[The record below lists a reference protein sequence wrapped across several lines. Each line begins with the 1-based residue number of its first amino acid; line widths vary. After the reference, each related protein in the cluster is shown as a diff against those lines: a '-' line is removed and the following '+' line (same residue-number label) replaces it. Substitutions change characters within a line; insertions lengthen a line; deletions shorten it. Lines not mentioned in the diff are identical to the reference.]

1 MKIAV
6 AFTVAL
12 VSGLDEG
19 AQIRLPAV
27 LPVLPVP
34 SDAEV
39 DHLSSEIAA
48 LFTHADLST
57 LDKPVDNPTEEAT
70 AVGKEAPQQSIK
82 TVAVKTPEEAEQK
95 ANKAAQAKTVAASN
109 AEQATS
115 SASEATAA
123 AQAASSSQMNAQN
136 SATAAVAAAKTA
148 ARQAADFEKSN
159 VEVESGKAGQAG
171 AQKIKE
177 YAAEVGSNKLKAIG
191 AEARGYVRSEIPKAA
206 TKAADEGKIRQ
217 DASGEQAIKELKG
230 ETEKQKRNVDINAQ
244 QARMNA
250 LSGTDAA
257 ADEAIANADQ
267 ASEAS
272 QAKSRAAA
280 QGAATRAEEAR
291 KNGTEYAY
299 EHVYEESTN
308 ASKAAADKVFSDAS
322 ERGNQRIRAYAAHEQ
337 ADAQADVDA
346 VSNQA
351 NETMARIADKEAI
364 AHSAAKEQADLAEAA
379 RDDAHGNLR
388 AINATRDRSV
398 EAGTEK
404 VSNSSETI
412 FNKFATDL
420 DGHEEEMENY
430 TTNRAHHIVPDID
443 EKIQAI
449 LEKKVGAA
457 RKKSRAKQ
465 LEAANSMSEAKA
477 AAASA
482 RQALKG
488 IEGSMKTARGVHDE
502 VIDLDRRAGNWVRN
516 IGDQT
521 LNLTA
526 QAQGTDQLLRGLT
539 KEQGALGTRA
549 DTSIAAAKT
558 ASQVAERAAADAGAA
573 ASQAESAHNQAKE
586 NARNLAVAA
595 NTAQAATG
603 SASKASEAAAGAS
616 LAQVTSRGRFAW
628 SSWFS
633 GLWHTV
639 SDQFFLRRS

>member
-1 MKIAV
+1 VGFAV
-6 AFTVAL
+6 AF
-12 VSGLDEG
+12 VSGVDE
-19 AQIRLPAV
+19 ASQIKLPTVIPA
-27 LPVLPVP
+27 LPVP

-48 LFTHADLST
+48 LFTHADLSS
-57 LDKPVDNPTEEAT
+57 LKQPVDSPA
-70 AVGKEAPQQSIK
+70 AVGKSVGSQAPQQSVQA
-82 TVAVKTPEEAEQK
+82 VAVQTPEEAEEK
-95 ANKAAQAKTVAASN
+95 ANKAAQAKTVSASN
-109 AEQATS
+109 ADQAS
-115 SASEATAA
+115 KAASEATAA

-136 SATAAVAAAKTA
+136 SATEAVAAAKTA
-148 ARQAADFEKSN
+148 ARNAADFEKPN
-159 VEVESGKAGQAG
+159 VDVEAGKAGEAG

-177 YAAEVGSNKLKAIG
+177 YAAEVGSNKLKQVG
-191 AEARGYVRSEIPKAA
+191 AEARGFVRSEIPKAA
-206 TKAADEGKIRQ
+206 TKAADTGKVRQ
-217 DASGEQAIKELKG
+217 DAAGEQAIKELKA
-230 ETEKQKRNVDINAQ
+230 ESEKQKSVVDSNAE
-244 QARMNA
+244 QARQNA
-250 LSGTDAA
+250 LAGTDAA
-257 ADEAIANADQ
+257 ADEAIANAQQ

-272 QAKSRAAA
+272 QAKSKAAA
-280 QGAATRAEEAR
+280 QDAATRAEQAR
-291 KNGTEYAY
+291 KNGTDYAY
-299 EHVYEESTN
+299 EHVYQESTN

-322 ERGNQRIRAYAAHEQ
+322 EKGNLRIRDYAAHEQ

-346 VSNQA
+346 VSEQA
-351 NETMARIADKEAI
+351 NQTMDRIAEKEAV
-364 AHSAAKEQADLAEAA
+364 AHDAAKEQADLAEAA

-388 AINATRDRSV
+388 GINATRDRSV

-404 VSNSSETI
+404 VANSSETI
-412 FNKFATDL
+412 FSKFETDL
-420 DGHEEEMENY
+420 DGHKEEMENY

-449 LEKKVGAA
+449 LESKVGAA
-457 RKKSRAKQ
+457 RKRSRAKQ

-488 IEGSMKTARGVHDE
+488 IEGAMKTARGVHDE

-526 QAQGTDQLLRGLT
+526 QAQGTDELLRGMI
-539 KEQGALGTRA
+539 KQQDALGTRA
-549 DTSIAAAKT
+549 DTSIAASKT
-558 ASQVAERAAADAGAA
+558 ASEVAGRAAQDAGAA
-573 ASQAESAHNQAKE
+573 ASQAESAHTQAKE

-603 SASKASEAAAGAS
+603 SASKASEAATTAA
-616 LAQVTSRGRFAW
+616 LTQVSSSGRSSW